1 MYAHVDVQG
10 HSKIDFDKRQV
21 RKALVKAGGQV
32 RAAARRL
39 VARKA
44 ISEPGDYPGKQRGF
58 LQRSIGLVRPRSGQG
73 YWIKVEPTTAGIKKS
88 GRIYYPAVLHYGSK
102 KRGIEPRENYM
113 TAALDQQRDQVREH
127 LARALQDALK
137 PGK

>member
-1 MYAHVDVQG
+1 MYAHVDVEG
-10 HSKIDFDKRQV
+10 HSKIDFDKRLV

-32 RAAARRL
+32 RAEARRM
-39 VARKA
+39 VARRA

-58 LQRSIGLVRPRSGQG
+58 LQRSIGLVRPRNRDG

-102 KRGIEPRENYM
+102 KRGIEPRANYM
-113 TAALDQQRDQVREH
+113 TDALDARRDQLREQLAAALQE
-127 LARALQDALK
+127 ALK
-137 PGK
+137 PGA